1 MAAGSEGPSDATLV
15 AAMARGDQAAL
26 AVLYDRH
33 AGLLLGAAR
42 RFLGSTAAAE
52 DLVHD
57 VLLEAWRRAASFDP
71 GRGSVRTWLLVRL
84 RSRALDRLRR
94 GQRGRAALA
103 ALTATPATDAVG
115 DPERGSEAARAR
127 EALASLPEGHRQ
139 VLELA
144 YFGGLT
150 MSEIADA
157 LGVPIGTVKSRSAGA
172 LSKLRR
178 ALDPT
183 PATEG
188 GE

>member
-71 GRGSVRTWLLVRL
+71 AAAASAPGSSFASAAGPSIACDAVSGEGRPGRPDRDAGHGRGR
-84 RSRALDRLRR
+84 RSRA
-94 GQRGRAALA
+94 
-103 ALTATPATDAVG
+103 
-115 DPERGSEAARAR
+115 GSEAARAR